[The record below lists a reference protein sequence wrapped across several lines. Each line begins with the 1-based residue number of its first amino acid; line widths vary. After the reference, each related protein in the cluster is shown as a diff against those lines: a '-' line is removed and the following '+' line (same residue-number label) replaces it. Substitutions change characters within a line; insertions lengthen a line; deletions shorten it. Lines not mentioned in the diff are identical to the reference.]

1 MRSCGYYGRVVV
13 TPKPSL
19 ISAAALLELRP
30 APLIAQVTSRQA
42 YDAAHPP
49 GAVLVAP
56 RELVSGI
63 PPATGALPSARDL
76 TDLFRR
82 IGLAAGRE
90 VVVLDDEGGGW
101 AGRFAWTLD
110 VIGHRNWRYLD
121 GGLHAWRAAG
131 LPLTTAPTA
140 SQPSD
145 LEVAI
150 GAGPVAEAEE
160 LLARLG
166 DPDLL
171 VWDCRSPEEY
181 AGRKVAARRGGHIP
195 GAINLDW
202 LELVDRGRDL
212 RLVDDL
218 TARLA
223 ENGIVAERDVVV
235 HCQTHHRSGL
245 AYMAARLCGFP
256 RIRAYP
262 GSWAEWGNRD
272 DTPVQARDGGGAH
285 PDGVGR

>member
-1 MRSCGYYGRVVV
+1 M
-13 TPKPSL
+13 
-19 ISAAALLELRP
+19 
-30 APLIAQVTSRQA
+30 QVTSRQA

-63 PPATGALPSARDL
+63 PPATGALPGARHL
-76 TDLFRR
+76 TNLFRR
-82 IGLAAGRE
+82 IGLTAERE

-101 AGRFAWTLD
+101 AGRLAWTLD
-110 VIGHRNWRYLD
+110 VIGHPNWRYLD
-121 GGLHAWRAAG
+121 GGLRAWQAAG
-131 LPLTTAPTA
+131 LPFATAPTPTT
-140 SQPSD
+140 PSD
-145 LEVAI
+145 LNIEI
-150 GAGPVAEAEE
+150 GRGPVADAEE
-160 LLARLG
+160 LLARLA

-202 LELVDRGRDL
+202 LELVDRRRNL
-212 RLVDDL
+212 RLVENL
-218 TARLA
+218 AERLA
-223 ENGIVAERDVVV
+223 ASGIVPERDVVA

-272 DTPVQARDGGGAH
+272 DTPVAAGPGSATRAGAS
-285 PDGVGR
+285 

>member
-1 MRSCGYYGRVVV
+1 MPA
-13 TPKPSL
+13 PKPSL
-19 ISAAALLELRP
+19 ISADALAALRP
-30 APLIAQVTSRQA
+30 RALIVQVTSRQA

-63 PPATGALPSARDL
+63 PPATGALPGAQHL
-76 TDLFRR
+76 TNLFRR
-82 IGLAAGRE
+82 IGLTAERE

-101 AGRFAWTLD
+101 AGRLAWTLD
-110 VIGHRNWRYLD
+110 VIGHPHWRYLD
-121 GGLHAWRAAG
+121 GGLRAWQAAG
-131 LPLTTAPTA
+131 LPLETAPTPTT
-140 SQPSD
+140 PSD
-145 LEVAI
+145 LAI
-150 GAGPVAEAEE
+150 EIGRGPVADAEE
-160 LLARLG
+160 LLARLA

-171 VWDCRSPEEY
+171 VWDCRSPEEH

-202 LELVDRGRDL
+202 LELVDRRRNL
-212 RLVDDL
+212 RLVENL
-218 TARLA
+218 AERLA
-223 ENGIVAERDVVV
+223 ANGIVPQRDVVA

-272 DTPVQARDGGGAH
+272 DTPVAAG
-285 PDGVGR
+285 PGRATRAGDS

>member
-1 MRSCGYYGRVVV
+1 MPA
-13 TPKPSL
+13 PKPSL
-19 ISAAALLELRP
+19 ISAEALAALRP
-30 APLIAQVTSRQA
+30 PALTVQVTSRQA

-49 GAVLVAP
+49 DAVLVAP

-63 PPATGALPSARDL
+63 PPATGALPGARHL
-76 TDLFRR
+76 TNLFRR
-82 IGLAAGRE
+82 IGLTAERE

-101 AGRFAWTLD
+101 AGRLAWTLD
-110 VIGHRNWRYLD
+110 VIGHPNWRYLD
-121 GGLHAWRAAG
+121 GGLRAWQAAG
-131 LPLTTAPTA
+131 LPLATAPTA
-140 SQPSD
+140 TTPSD
-145 LEVAI
+145 LEIEI
-150 GAGPVAEAEE
+150 GRGPVADAEE
-160 LLARLG
+160 LLARLA

-171 VWDCRSPEEY
+171 VWDCRSPEEH

-202 LELVDRGRDL
+202 LELVDRRRNL
-212 RLVDDL
+212 RLVENL
-218 TARLA
+218 AERLA
-223 ENGIVAERDVVV
+223 ASGIVPQRDVVA

-272 DTPVQARDGGGAH
+272 DTPVAAGPSSATRAGAS
-285 PDGVGR
+285 

>member
-1 MRSCGYYGRVVV
+1 MPA
-13 TPKPSL
+13 PKPSL
-19 ISAAALLELRP
+19 ISADALAALRP
-30 APLIAQVTSRQA
+30 PALTVQVTSRQA

-56 RELVSGI
+56 WELVSGI
-63 PPATGALPSARDL
+63 PPATGALPGARRL

-82 IGLAAGRE
+82 IGLSAERE

-101 AGRFAWTLD
+101 AGRLAWTLD
-110 VIGHRNWRYLD
+110 VIGHTHWRYLD
-121 GGLHAWRAAG
+121 GGLRAWQAAG
-131 LPLTTAPTA
+131 LPLATAPTPTT
-140 SQPSD
+140 PSD
-145 LEVAI
+145 VDIEI
-150 GAGPVAEAEE
+150 GRCPVADAEE
-160 LLARLG
+160 LLARLA

-171 VWDCRSPEEY
+171 VWDCRSPEEH

-202 LELVDRGRDL
+202 LELVDRRRNL
-212 RLVDDL
+212 RLVENL
-218 TARLA
+218 AERLA
-223 ENGIVAERDVVV
+223 ASGIVPERDVVA

-272 DTPVQARDGGGAH
+272 DTPVAAGPGSATRAGAS
-285 PDGVGR
+285 

>member
-1 MRSCGYYGRVVV
+1 MPA
-13 TPKPSL
+13 PKPSL
-19 ISAAALLELRP
+19 ISADALAALRP
-30 APLIAQVTSRQA
+30 PALTVQVTSRQA

-63 PPATGALPSARDL
+63 PPATGALPGARHL
-76 TDLFRR
+76 TNLFRR
-82 IGLAAGRE
+82 IGLTAERE

-101 AGRFAWTLD
+101 AGRLAWTLD
-110 VIGHRNWRYLD
+110 VIGHPNWRYLD
-121 GGLHAWRAAG
+121 GGLRAWQAAG
-131 LPLTTAPTA
+131 LPLATAPTA
-140 SQPSD
+140 TTPSD
-145 LEVAI
+145 LEIEI
-150 GAGPVAEAEE
+150 GRGPVADAEE
-160 LLARLG
+160 LLARLA

-202 LELVDRGRDL
+202 LELVDRRRNL
-212 RLVDDL
+212 RLVENL
-218 TARLA
+218 AERLA
-223 ENGIVAERDVVV
+223 ASGIVPERDVVA

-272 DTPVQARDGGGAH
+272 DTPVAAGPSSATRAGAS
-285 PDGVGR
+285 